1 MSDLIQEEE
10 GFIRVSESENVGR
23 IKRLLM
29 MSVNGTLHI
38 HALRLIRRELG
49 LPQDFRES
57 IIGKYTNEFRLVDLE
72 IVGLVDR
79 DRELGFVG
87 EVEKWREK
95 EFREKWL
102 TEFETKYAF
111 PINFPTGFKIEAG
124 FRGKLRNWQRLPYV
138 KPYERKAEVK
148 VRSCGGI
155 ERFEKRAV
163 GILHELLWLTVEK
176 KVEVERLVHF
186 RKDLGIE
193 VNLRELI
200 LKHPGIFYIS
210 TKGSAQTVFL
220 REAYGKGCLMEP
232 NQISVVRRKML
243 DLILPG
249 RQNTIALRTRKETR
263 DENSN
268 VVCNE
273 IEGVTTNGD
282 WVIPFIDGLLLVT
295 SAMGT
300 PYVFLHEI
308 SDCTIKWII
317 KVRIVWRV
325 GPSYSRDGKLMYKQ
339 LILIDEKLVFVHN
352 AGVFNTILMPNKLL
366 CYPGNKD
373 TMLPSLFLE
382 NPILTSRGGFV
393 YNECGLISESL
404 ELKPV
409 IVATNLQV
417 TGVCGNGIGD
427 PILNDILTKPRALPR
442 MELSTIE
449 EINEISYTVLMNF
462 TIEKFQEVASA

>member
-102 TEFETKYAF
+102 SEFETKYSF

-124 FRGKLRNWQRLPYV
+124 FREKLRNWQRLPYV
-138 KPYERKAEVK
+138 KPYERKEGVK
-148 VRSCGGI
+148 VRTCGGI

-210 TKGSAQTVFL
+210 TKGNAQTVFL
-220 REAYGKGCLMEP
+220 REAYSKGCLMEP
-232 NQISVVRRKML
+232 NRISVVRRKML
-243 DLILPG
+243 DLILLG
-249 RQNTIALRTRKETR
+249 RRNTIALRTRKETR
-263 DENSN
+263 DENNN

-273 IEGVTTNGD
+273 IEGGTTNGD
-282 WVIPFIDGLLLVT
+282 WVIPFLDG
-295 SAMGT
+295 
-300 PYVFLHEI
+300 
-308 SDCTIKWII
+308 
-317 KVRIVWRV
+317 
-325 GPSYSRDGKLMYKQ
+325 
-339 LILIDEKLVFVHN
+339 
-352 AGVFNTILMPNKLL
+352 FNDKKT
-366 CYPGNKD
+366 D
-373 TMLPSLFLE
+373 
-382 NPILTSRGGFV
+382 
-393 YNECGLISESL
+393 
-404 ELKPV
+404 
-409 IVATNLQV
+409 
-417 TGVCGNGIGD
+417 D
-427 PILNDILTKPRALPR
+427 
-442 MELSTIE
+442 ELSEIGGLSKE
-449 EINEISYTVLMNF
+449 ELNGLS
-462 TIEKFQEVASA
+462 